1 MIVDVII
8 PHSLSAKVF
17 LVQMVLLMIVR
28 KQKNPKQNQLSW
40 AIDQLTSCTI
50 AGHSREFLC
59 REASMDRLPELAT
72 SQHLINKVVKKD
84 FLDMGGHF

>member
-1 MIVDVII
+1 MI
-8 PHSLSAKVF
+8 PHTLSAKVF

-28 KQKNPKQNQLSW
+28 LSFRNPKQKQLSW

-59 REASMDRLPELAT
+59 REASMDRLLELAT
-72 SQHLINKVVKKD
+72 SQHPGK
-84 FLDMGGHF
+84 